1 MFMFFQE
8 NLILHQLKG
17 ICFASLLCLQT
28 WQLWIVAAEREGRD
42 KLTETAVEKI
52 LLSGCQNLE
61 AHSVSVYL
69 GR

>member
-1 MFMFFQE
+1 MFMLLQE
-8 NLILHQLKG
+8 NLILHQG
-17 ICFASLLCLQT
+17 ICFASLVCLHR
-28 WQLWIVAAEREGRD
+28 QLWIVAAEREVRD